1 MAITVRATSTAANNF
16 ASSES
21 INLPTGTTTGDLTII
36 IGTLDGNTTITE
48 PAGWSTIL
56 NTGFSQF
63 IFYRLYQGG
72 DPSSVTVTAGGTHF
86 WGMAA
91 ATFEGCDATT
101 PIDAFN
107 TCVSLPNNAVGDGFG
122 KNFYNAPSVNPN
134 YAADYLLAC
143 FLDANGGGGGTITFP
158 SGFSNVVTQAPGP
171 NVAISSKQLSGAG
184 STGNQKASW
193 HSDTSFNVGV
203 QIALHASGDTPAS
216 PASPTVTWS
225 GINTTIQISWPYTV
239 PFSEINAQT
248 GDLECIFAT
257 FNNGVTA
264 TTPSGWTLQ
273 ESGGNGNYLFT
284 RVRQNGDS
292 DPSLALSGG
301 ATGIVAAI
309 ALHTSGAVNG
319 PLIDQK
325 NSQLGSGTPSSAT
338 LSSLTPATATEYL
351 IAAWGQ
357 VSGSSSTWTPSG
369 SLTTEVTS
377 GYGPSLIV
385 MDTQPASQPTGT
397 FTTESSLNTAI
408 FASELLVQAV
418 MPPSGAPISSIIM

>member
-1 MAITVRATSTAANNF
+1 MKNDVVKKLYTDALSRQIAKLEKLQLDNEVRLALLLDLVDKAIHDELHDFKKRTCGAMNPEQQFEAVFQHLLMTHGPHSSLDVRSLTA
-16 ASSES
+16 
-21 INLPTGTTTGDLTII
+21 
-36 IGTLDGNTTITE
+36 
-48 PAGWSTIL
+48 
-56 NTGFSQF
+56 
-63 IFYRLYQGG
+63 
-72 DPSSVTVTAGGTHF
+72 
-86 WGMAA
+86 
-91 ATFEGCDATT
+91 
-101 PIDAFN
+101 
-107 TCVSLPNNAVGDGFG
+107 
-122 KNFYNAPSVNPN
+122 
-134 YAADYLLAC
+134 
-143 FLDANGGGGGTITFP
+143 
-158 SGFSNVVTQAPGP
+158 
-171 NVAISSKQLSGAG
+171 QLSE
-184 STGNQKASW
+184 
-193 HSDTSFNVGV
+193 
-203 QIALHASGDTPAS
+203 L
-216 PASPTVTWS
+216 SPTVL
-225 GINTTIQISWPYTV
+225 GWPK
-239 PFSEINAQT
+239 FLLS
-248 GDLECIFAT
+248 
-257 FNNGVTA
+257 FNHGVTA

-309 ALHTSGAVNG
+309 ALHTSGATNG

-369 SLTTEVTS
+369 SLTNEVSS

-397 FTTESSLNTAI
+397 FTTGSSLNTAI